1 MSTSINQTLGKSLL
15 LFAAVPVLFAC
26 SKSKFSA
33 AKSAPIAPIEETR
46 NPRDTDRD
54 YRPRPTRPYSPP
66 EYNNNYKPPVSDC
79 QDYEY
84 DYPKYTGP
92 KAVNVWVVMDGSKS
106 NTPERYK
113 QLLGIVE
120 MYESTIAR
128 DIPIR
133 LAVVTGHSKQSND
146 SALSGNA
153 FFQRTNEPF
162 VLTFGHGNSQ
172 RSQML
177 KHLEQKILGM
187 RTDNSD
193 GISDGGELLTVNLL
207 AALKNQNA
215 MNTVKQGD
223 ILNIH
228 FIGDENDICSIGQV
242 EDYDKIKVNGQVVS
256 REFYA
261 RSLNCKHMKVT
272 NNGKG
277 YSKTLADTINKI
289 HSSKR
294 AIVHTSGFVYT
305 NEDTVPRTSATDEN
319 EVGRGI
325 VDLIEATGGKSFDL
339 ATLLSGTGGVNNE
352 AVYAA
357 GAEMMEYINTSSN
370 MYEKVQATDRYG
382 KALDL
387 SDVDYE
393 RSQVYVDGRA
403 VEYHASADGYINLN
417 RRCPVDGRKLKFRH
431 CRRQK

>member
-1 MSTSINQTLGKSLL
+1 MSTSINKTLGKSLL
-15 LFAAVPVLFAC
+15 LFAVVPALFAC

-33 AKSAPIAPIEETR
+33 SKSEPLAPIEETR
-46 NPRDTDRD
+46 NPRTDDRPD
-54 YRPRPTRPYSPP
+54 YRPRPTRPYRPTP
-66 EYNNNYKPPVSDC
+66 KDDYKQPVADC
-79 QDYEY
+79 EDYEY
-84 DYPKYTGP
+84 DYPKYKGP

-128 DIPIR
+128 DIPIH
-133 LAVVTGHSKQSND
+133 LAVITGHSKQSND

-153 FFQRTNEPF
+153 FFQHSNEPYI
-162 VLTFGHGNSQ
+162 LTFGHGNKQ
-172 RSQML
+172 RNQML
-177 KHLEQKILGM
+177 KYLEEKILGM

-207 AALKNQNA
+207 AVLKNQSA

-228 FIGDENDICSIGQV
+228 FIGDENDICTIGQREDFDKINV
-242 EDYDKIKVNGQVVS
+242 NGKIMSREDY
-256 REFYA
+256 A
-261 RSLNCKHMKVT
+261 RNLNCKHMKVT

-277 YSKTLADTINKI
+277 YSKTLADAINKI

-294 AIVHTSGFVYT
+294 AIVHTSGFIYT
-305 NEDTVPRTSATDEN
+305 NEDTVPRTNATDEN

-325 VDLIEATGGKSFDL
+325 VDLIEATDGRAFDL
-339 ATLLSGTGGVNNE
+339 ATLLFGAGGVNEE

-357 GAEMMEYINTSSN
+357 GSEMMEYMNSSSS
-370 MYEKVQATDRYG
+370 MYERIQATDRSG

-387 SDVDYE
+387 RDVDYE
-393 RSQVYVDGRA
+393 RSRVYVDDRE
-403 VEYHASADGYINLN
+403 VEYQASNDGYINLN
-417 RRCPVDGRKLKFRH
+417 RRCPVEGRKLKFRY
-431 CRRQK
+431 CRRKK